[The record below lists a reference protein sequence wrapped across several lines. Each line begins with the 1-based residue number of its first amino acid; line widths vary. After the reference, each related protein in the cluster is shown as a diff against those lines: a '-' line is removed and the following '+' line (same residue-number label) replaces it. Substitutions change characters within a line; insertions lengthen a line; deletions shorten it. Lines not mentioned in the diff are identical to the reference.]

1 MRAESHGSSDKGKS
15 LSLGWVRHR
24 VFKLAQGL
32 EVETSQILAQQIGYF
47 SYNIGSLG
55 NVVGKAGLNASV
67 KSLASEWQWGDQ
79 EISRAEKG
87 WELHPTK
94 SPWSFTLNG
103 LERREYRCRKSP
115 KLEPD
120 VIAPCCMVWPR
131 HLEINFWVNIFNKH
145 IYLAIFFQSFAM
157 VSIYEGLDVLQSFGK
172 QFNIWILRIKN
183 ILFLSVVIVT

>member
-1 MRAESHGSSDKGKS
+1 MSETHILPLEEGGRLKITIAKRKIIQSHESVEMRAESHGSSDKGKS

-32 EVETSQILAQQIGYF
+32 EVETSQILALQIGYF
-47 SYNIGSLG
+47 SCNIGILG

-94 SPWSFTLNG
+94 SPWSFT
-103 LERREYRCRKSP
+103 
-115 KLEPD
+115 
-120 VIAPCCMVWPR
+120 
-131 HLEINFWVNIFNKH
+131 
-145 IYLAIFFQSFAM
+145 
-157 VSIYEGLDVLQSFGK
+157 
-172 QFNIWILRIKN
+172 
-183 ILFLSVVIVT
+183 